1 MDTVIR
7 NLKLLRISSL
17 AEWDVLVFI
26 HRHGTSLASA
36 ENIARLLGYTPAIVS
51 AALDSLSSKALIE
64 RSRNSHGVR
73 VYRNSSAIYDRA
85 RRSSFEE
92 LISMAD
98 DRPGRLL
105 LIRNLPQN
113 APDPQMG
120 IRSGLHLAGRKGRR
134 NDQR

>member
-36 ENIARLLGYTPAIVS
+36 ENIARLLGYTPAVVS

-73 VYRNSSAIYDRA
+73 VYRHSSAIHDEA

-92 LISMAD
+92 LISVAE
-98 DRPGRLL
+98 DRPGRLV

-113 APDPQMG
+113 APDPQIGMRG
-120 IRSGLHLAGRKGRR
+120 GLHLARRKGRR